1 MAMTDHQHP
10 SASSILTRISLT
22 KNLLLTPSKA
32 PTSTYKQH
40 ILMNKT
46 MNGYE
51 YENHHAEQASKKR
64 ASKI

>member
-1 MAMTDHQHP
+1 MAMTNHQHP

-22 KNLLLTPSKA
+22 KNLLMTASKA

-46 MNGYE
+46 MKG
-51 YENHHAEQASKKR
+51 
-64 ASKI
+64 